1 MLNQIS
7 QVMKRRVFQPL
18 FMLMLAAFL
27 MAPAMQS
34 CKSKA
39 EAQKAPED
47 EVLIQTYCSGPE
59 YYTNAEY
66 FRANSL
72 GESTDQVMA
81 QKKAHS
87 NAKAALAGSIETTVK
102 AVIDNYFSSYQAD
115 GKIEDKSR
123 YEGLSREVIQQ
134 KLNGIKTI
142 CEKVTKTK
150 SGTYKTY
157 VAIELAGEEILN
169 AMNERLSKDTKLEI
183 DFQYDKFKK
192 ELEKEMEN
200 YKGNN

>member
-1 MLNQIS
+1 
-7 QVMKRRVFQPL
+7 
-18 FMLMLAAFL
+18 
-27 MAPAMQS
+27 
-34 CKSKA
+34 
-39 EAQKAPED
+39 
-47 EVLIQTYCSGPE
+47 
-59 YYTNAEY
+59 
-66 FRANSL
+66 
-72 GESTDQVMA
+72 
-81 QKKAHS
+81 
-87 NAKAALAGSIETTVK
+87 VK

-142 CEKVTKTK
+142 CEKTTKTK

-157 VAIELAGEEILN
+157 VAIELAGDEILN

>member
-1 MLNQIS
+1 
-7 QVMKRRVFQPL
+7 MKKRVFQSA
-18 FMLMLAAFL
+18 FFLMLAAFL
-27 MAPAMQS
+27 MVPTMQS

-39 EAQKAPED
+39 AAQKAPED
-47 EVLIQTYCSGPE
+47 EVLVQTYCSGPE
-59 YYTNAEY
+59 FYTNAEY

-72 GESTDQVMA
+72 GESPDQVMS

-87 NAKAALAGSIETTVK
+87 NAKAALAGAIETTVK

-150 SGTYKTY
+150 AGTYKTY
-157 VAIELAGEEILN
+157 VAIELAGNEILN
-169 AMNERLSKDTKLEI
+169 AMNDRLSKDTKLEI

-192 ELEKEMEN
+192 ELEKEMNN
-200 YKGNN
+200 YKENN